1 MRKGG
6 GTGLYGNGPGGL
18 PLHHPAHQRN
28 GGGGGGGGGRIFVST
43 QGGGQMGPYNQHQHP
58 HHHHAAAAAAALH
71 QSGLALLHHPG
82 AAGVHPHHGHNH
94 SQQQQQH
101 HHPHHNHRQF
111 NGPSS
116 SSLPQFQ
123 GGGGGSFGGGGGGPV
138 ASPPSGN
145 SHFGQQSNNPSSI
158 QASSLG
164 GGGGSSSSSSSVV
177 VNHAGTGGAGGGSGG
192 GDMPPVETVVARLE
206 TACRLLHGIGG
217 NNTRVNEISSE
228 IQILS
233 EDLRRVGSMLE
244 NTYPEVL
251 DRVMSSM
258 RDASAQPCL
267 PPSLRLAIFELVEL
281 RASKWMLPSDS
292 SNYYRQRRNLNDAT
306 DGGEERSGRN
316 SSSGTSNI
324 NVVVTNCGSSGGSP
338 IKPDPIFP
346 PGTASSPPSSASVM
360 SNMVAVET
368 PAKTYREEIVIK
380 NSDSGKVMGVRGR
393 RVHLIEAISDTIIS
407 FEKVAPTAKER
418 VLSINGYSQQSI
430 NLAKQLIQ
438 ETITRNA
445 SPVLEGMVLPSSA
458 ASLSGDYPDLED
470 GDLVGMG
477 GSLKRLQLQSSSS
490 ASQLGGISKLSS
502 SDPHSHPHH
511 HHHQTSSHFSYTVT
525 LGDHSIKILGDDI
538 QYVQEAKMAL
548 DDYFLQKYPDL
559 FCAASIEDEEEEDED
574 DDQLLEGD
582 ENDPSSFIHQ
592 RYDRETLL
600 SLSKVKTPSPDFSH
614 LEPEVRGGFVLEKRR
629 EFDLEKFNGKGPT
642 ATTSLSGKGA
652 ASATSD
658 ILPG

>member
-6 GTGLYGNGPGGL
+6 GTGLYGSGPGGGL

-28 GGGGGGGGGRIFVST
+28 GGRIFVQSH
-43 QGGGQMGPYNQHQHP
+43 QGGQMGPYNHNQHQQQQL
-58 HHHHAAAAAAALH
+58 HHHHAAAAALH

-82 AAGVHPHHGHNH
+82 AHPQP
-94 SQQQQQH
+94 QQ
-101 HHPHHNHRQF
+101 PNHHNPHPNHRHF
-111 NGPSS
+111 NGPTGPTSS
-116 SSLPQFQ
+116 QFQ
-123 GGGGGSFGGGGGGPV
+123 GGGGG
-138 ASPPSGN
+138 
-145 SHFGQQSNNPSSI
+145 
-158 QASSLG
+158 
-164 GGGGSSSSSSSVV
+164 
-177 VNHAGTGGAGGGSGG
+177 AGGGLGEVVQVVLKIVLDSSRNPILLREFNLIRLEEGVGVGEEGWWFTRNKSRGDWRSGWEWRRRHAT
-192 GDMPPVETVVARLE
+192 VETVVARLE

-306 DGGEERSGRN
+306 DGVEERRPG
-316 SSSGTSNI
+316 GGGGGVNI
-324 NVVVTNCGSSGGSP
+324 NVVVTSCAPGGTSP
-338 IKPDPIFP
+338 IKPEPIFP
-346 PGTASSPPSSASVM
+346 PGSSPPSSASVM
-360 SNMVAVET
+360 SSMVAET

-380 NSDSGKVMGVRGR
+380 NSDSG
-393 RVHLIEAISDTIIS
+393 
-407 FEKVAPTAKER
+407 KVAPTAKER

-458 ASLSGDYPDLED
+458 TSLSGDYPDLD
-470 GDLVGMG
+470 DSDLVGMS

-490 ASQLGGISKLSS
+490 SSQIGGISKLSS
-502 SDPHSHPHH
+502 SDPHSQHH
-511 HHHQTSSHFSYTVT
+511 HPSHHQPSSSHFTYTVT

-559 FCAASIEDEEEEDED
+559 FCAASIEDEEEDDED
-574 DDQLLEGD
+574 GQLLEGD
-582 ENDPSSFIHQ
+582 ENDPSSFNYQ
-592 RYDRETLL
+592 RYDRDTLL
-600 SLSKVKTPSPDFSH
+600 SLSGVQTPSPDFSH
-614 LEPEVRGGFVLEKRR
+614 LEPEVRGSIVLEKRR
-629 EFDLEKFNGKGPT
+629 DFDLEKFNGTGSAATSGLSAKGPSSSST
-642 ATTSLSGKGA
+642 
-652 ASATSD
+652 TSD